1 MLTLTEHH
9 KHALHMAAMAQMGSF
24 EAMIMLLGQNSA
36 TAFQNSTILGVLVGA
51 YFMNMH
57 TV

>member
-1 MLTLTEHH
+1 
-9 KHALHMAAMAQMGSF
+9 MAAMAQMGSF